1 MTHLS
6 LLLYLLFCTQ
16 FLLYWYFKV
25 KFVSTR
31 CYFPIPTR
39 KENAKSSEMI
49 EFVSVFRSCDHGYG
63 TLKLFIEN
71 AVMAPIESF
80 NPDIDPHQSPKK
92 HLP

>member
-1 MTHLS
+1 
-6 LLLYLLFCTQ
+6 
-16 FLLYWYFKV
+16 
-25 KFVSTR
+25 
-31 CYFPIPTR
+31 
-39 KENAKSSEMI
+39 MI